1 MGQSKA
7 TTGYK
12 ATFGIAVDASPIGDY
27 VLMAELAS
35 IKPSNFSIP
44 SIDTTHLQSPNATEE
59 MIPGLIKPGTIAI
72 TGNFIGDASQ
82 LNISQLAQG
91 QTIFPWQI
99 VSPINRGTQLY
110 TATGYGFI
118 AKYETGPFEPNKKI
132 DFAADVQITGNITET
147 VA

>member
-7 TTGYK
+7 TTGYL
-12 ATFGIAVDASPIGDY
+12 AAFYVGDTSSPIDY
-27 VLMAELAS
+27 TQMAELAS

-59 MIPGLIKPGTIAI
+59 MLPGLIKPGTIAL
-72 TGNFIGDASQ
+72 TGNFTGDASQ
-82 LNISQLAQG
+82 LNISTLAQS
-91 QTIFPWQI
+91 QTVFPWK
-99 VSPINRGTQLY
+99 VTSKINKGTQTY
-110 TATGYGFI
+110 TVTGYGFI
-118 AKYETGPFEPNKKI
+118 AKYETGPFESNKKI

>member
-1 MGQSKA
+1 MQSKA
-7 TTGYK
+7 TTGYL
-12 ATFGIAVDASPIGDY
+12 ATFSISANVSPLDY
-27 VLMAELAS
+27 VPMAELAS

-59 MIPGLIKPGTIAI
+59 MLPGLIKPGTIAI
-72 TGNFIGDASQ
+72 SGNFTGDASQ
-82 LNISQLAQG
+82 MNISTLAQS
-91 QTIFPWQI
+91 QTVFPWQ
-99 VSPINRGTQLY
+99 VTSRINKGTQLY

-147 VA
+147 IV

>member
-1 MGQSKA
+1 VPKSNA
-7 TTGYK
+7 NTGYK

-44 SIDTTHLQSPNATEE
+44 AIDTTHLQSPNATEE

-82 LNISQLAQG
+82 LNISTLAQA
-91 QTIFPWQI
+91 QAIFPWQI
-99 VSPINRGTQLY
+99 TSPIKKGTAVY

-132 DFAADVQITGNITET
+132 DFAADIQITGNITET
-147 VA
+147 VV